1 MSTGAVATVPGR
13 PRRSERRENF
23 SRATEHTLL
32 GLCPILVSLFMLAFE
47 LRHHAI
53 ATDFHLAYYPAVM
66 RLLHGGNPYAV
77 THAQI
82 AAGTAYVYPPLAAI
96 VLVPFALLGRAP
108 GGLVFTLFCIA
119 CAMGTLRVLNVRD
132 WRVYGI
138 TLVWLPVYSAWQT
151 ANLTLPLALLI
162 ACVWRYRERPVV
174 AGLLTAL
181 AITLKPFIWPLG
193 LWLLATR
200 RIQATA
206 WTLAWGVAINLVTWP
221 LVGFDRFTTFLRMT
235 GRDTDA
241 MWRSGYGVIAAL
253 HHLGYS
259 RSTGEAALVI
269 ASAFLVLLTLR
280 SGLRG
285 RERHALAL
293 AVVLMLVASP
303 MVWIHYF
310 ALLLVPLALT
320 RPKLSRV
327 WAVPLLMWV
336 CPPTTH
342 VHNWELVVG
351 WLGAACLIYVLLHDR
366 RRDGSAAPAASA
378 VGGLTAGVSGA

>member
-1 MSTGAVATVPGR
+1 V
-13 PRRSERRENF
+13 NL
-23 SRATEHTLL
+23 EHAAEHMLF
-32 GLCPILVSLFMLAFE
+32 GFFPIAASLFMLAFE
-47 LRHHAI
+47 FRHHAI

-77 THAQI
+77 TQAQI

-96 VLVPFALLGRAP
+96 VLVPFALLGRGA
-108 GGLVFTLFCIA
+108 GGLVFTFFCIA
-119 CAMGTLRVLNVRD
+119 CAIGTLRVLNVRD

-138 TLVWLPVYSAWQT
+138 ALLWLPVYSAWQT

-162 ACVWRYRERPVV
+162 ACVWRHRDRPIV
-174 AGLLTAL
+174 AGLLAAL

-200 RIQATA
+200 RIRATA

-221 LVGFDRFTTFLRMT
+221 LVGFDRISTFLRMS

-241 MWRSGYGVIAAL
+241 MWRAGYGIIAAF

-259 RSTGEAALVI
+259 RSTGEVVLVI
-269 ASAFLVLLTLR
+269 ASACLVLLTLR
-280 SGLRG
+280 AGLRG

-293 AVVLMLVASP
+293 VVVLMLVASP

-351 WLGAACLIYVLLHDR
+351 WLGAACLIHVVLHDR
-366 RRDGSAAPAASA
+366 HPDDAVAPAASG
-378 VGGLTAGVSGA
+378 VGRLTVGPSEA